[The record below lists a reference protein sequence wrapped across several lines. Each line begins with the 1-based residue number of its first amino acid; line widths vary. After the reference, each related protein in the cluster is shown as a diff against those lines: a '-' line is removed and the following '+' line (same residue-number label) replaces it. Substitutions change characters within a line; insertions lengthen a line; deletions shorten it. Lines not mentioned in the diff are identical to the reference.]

1 MDGRIYQGVGRKMIK
16 VETKDGLSEIEMQG
30 TVSDI
35 VSDLCIVIASV
46 YNGLVE
52 RMPHKKE
59 TIEDFI
65 KKNVAD
71 GSLFNMKEDG
81 EADD

>member
-1 MDGRIYQGVGRKMIK
+1 MIK
-16 VETKDGLSEIEMQG
+16 VETKDGISELEMQG

-46 YNGLVE
+46 YNGLAQ
-52 RMPHKKE
+52 RAPKQKE
-59 TIEDFI
+59 AIAAFI
-65 KKNVAD
+65 KKNVMD
-71 GSLFNMKEDG
+71 DSLFNMEEDG

>member
-1 MDGRIYQGVGRKMIK
+1 MIK

-35 VSDLCIVIASV
+35 VSDLCVIIASV

-59 TIEDFI
+59 MIEDFI

-71 GSLFNMKEDG
+71 GSLFNMEEDG